1 MGEALLFMQQAQGW
15 IYLLL
20 ALAAIAYLR
29 QSWLAFV
36 DYRRSNFVLE
46 RERAGSRLIRSGA
59 MLVIV
64 LAAAAAT
71 FVLAEFFSPAVPSSE
86 RPSPAPTVFLLATPV
101 TLTPAA
107 AEGFST
113 ATPLP
118 PLAIDSSGCLNPLA
132 TISTPSSEAEIQG
145 AVEIRGTADIPE
157 FAFYRFEY
165 ISLSPG
171 ATWHAIAA
179 GTDRVVEGSL
189 GSWDTRGVAAGDYA
203 LRLVVTDAA
212 GNAASPCVIR
222 VRILPGG

>member
-1 MGEALLFMQQAQGW
+1 MGEALLFLQQAQGW
-15 IYLLL
+15 IYFLL
-20 ALAAIAYLR
+20 ALAAMAYVR

-36 DYRRSNFVLE
+36 DYRRANFVLE
-46 RERAGSRLIRSGA
+46 RERAGSRLTRSGA
-59 MLVIV
+59 MLVLV

-71 FVLAEFFSPAVPSSE
+71 FVLAEFFSPAIPSSE
-86 RPSPAPTVFLLATPV
+86 RPAAVPTVFLLATPV
-101 TLTPAA
+101 TLAPLGGDA
-107 AEGFST
+107 FST

-132 TISTPSSEAEIQG
+132 TISSPTSEAEIRG
-145 AVEIRGTADIPE
+145 DLEVRGTADIPD

-179 GTDRVVEGSL
+179 GTGRVVDGNL
-189 GSWDTRGVAAGDYA
+189 GIWDTRSVAGGDYA

-212 GNAASPCVIR
+212 GNAAPPCVIR